1 MKMKIKKIRAYE
13 ILDSRSNPTI
23 KTNVFLEDG
32 TIGKASIPSGA
43 STGSK
48 EALELRDGDEK
59 RFLGKGVLEVI
70 DNVENKIFDA
80 IKDIEAENQEEID
93 RKMLELDGTKNK
105 ENLGA
110 NAILSVSLAVA
121 RAVSNYQKKPLWKY
135 LRETFELKDG
145 ENFPN
150 PMFNMINGGE
160 HADSGLDIQEYIVVP
175 SGVKTIQEKVRA
187 GSEIYQ
193 NLKKILIENNYRVAV
208 GDEGG
213 FAPKLESNQQGLQLI
228 NQAVEKAGYKLGE
241 EINTGI
247 DAAANGFQSQED
259 GKYNLKLDGASL
271 DSSQVSAM
279 YREWIEKYHM
289 ELLEDPMSEFDWEG
303 WIEFN
308 KEFGEKIAVIGDDLL
323 VTNKE
328 IVEEAVE
335 RKACNAV
342 LIKVNQIGS
351 LTETIECIKF
361 SQENNMKIAV
371 SHRSGETTDDFIADL
386 AFAVQS
392 EYVKFGAPARGER
405 VAKYNRLIEI
415 AEELK

>member
-1 MKMKIKKIRAYE
+1 MKITKIKAYE

-23 KTNVFLEDG
+23 ETKVFLEDG
-32 TIGKASIPSGA
+32 TVGKASVPSGA
-43 STGSK
+43 STGTK

-59 RFLGKGVLEVI
+59 RFSGKGVLKVI
-70 DNVENKIFDA
+70 DNVENKIFDV
-80 IKDIEAENQEEID
+80 IKEIDAENQREID
-93 RKMLELDGTKNK
+93 GKMLELDGTKNK

-121 RAVSNYQKKPLWKY
+121 RAVATSQKKPLWQY

-145 ENFPN
+145 EKFPI

-160 HADSGLDIQEYIVVP
+160 HADSGLDLQEYIVVP
-175 SGVKTIQEKVRA
+175 SGVSTIQEKVRA
-187 GSEIYQ
+187 GSEVYQ
-193 NLKKILIENNYRVAV
+193 NLKKILAENNYKTSL

-213 FAPKLESNQQGLQLI
+213 FAPKLESNSQGLQLI
-228 NQAVEKAGYKLGE
+228 NQAIENAGYKLGE
-241 EINTGI
+241 EIFTGL
-247 DAAANGFQSQED
+247 DAAASEFYDKED

-271 DSSQVSAM
+271 DSSQIISM
-279 YREWIEKYHM
+279 YREWVEKYHM

-303 WIEFN
+303 WTEFT
-308 KEFGEKIAVIGDDLL
+308 KELGEKLTVIGDDLL

-351 LTETIECIKF
+351 LTEAVDCIKF
-361 SQENNMKIAV
+361 SQENNLKIAV
-371 SHRSGETTDDFIADL
+371 SHRSGETPDDFIADL
-386 AFAVQS
+386 AFAAQS
-392 EYVKFGAPARGER
+392 DYVKFGAPARGER

-415 AEELK
+415 AEELS